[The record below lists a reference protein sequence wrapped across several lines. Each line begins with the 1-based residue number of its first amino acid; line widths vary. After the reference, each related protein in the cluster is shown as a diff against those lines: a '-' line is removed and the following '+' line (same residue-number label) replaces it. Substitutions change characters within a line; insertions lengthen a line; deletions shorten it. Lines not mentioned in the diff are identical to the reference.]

1 MLARLPSGISVNP
14 EAVES
19 VRMGIAPTGQQAV
32 IIEMYGGKVEGR
44 NFCIFPDTTTSLF
57 DLYDC
62 IVKAVNDANGW
73 RDPPSRNDAPEDDN
87 DDDDDEGPT
96 FLGLSRITPSNN

>member
-1 MLARLPSGISVNP
+1 MLARLPSGIAVNP

-19 VRMGIAPTGQQAV
+19 VRMGFAPTGQQAV

-44 NFCIFPDTTTSLF
+44 NFCIFPDVNTSLQ

-62 IVKAVNDANGW
+62 IVRAINDADGW
-73 RDPPSRNDAPEDDN
+73 REPPDDAPED
-87 DDDDDEGPT
+87 DDDDDEGPK
-96 FLGLSRITPSNN
+96 FRGLNRITPSNN

>member
-1 MLARLPSGISVNP
+1 MLARLPGGIAVNP

-32 IIEMYGGKVEGR
+32 IIEMYGGKVDGR
-44 NFCIFPDTTTSLF
+44 NFCVFPDVATSLQ

-62 IVKAVNDANGW
+62 VVRAVNDANGW
-73 RDPPSRNDAPEDDN
+73 RDPPKAPDDDAPE
-87 DDDDDEGPT
+87 DDDDDEGPQ
-96 FLGLSRITPSNN
+96 FRGLNRISPSNN